1 MKIYAVIENEGSGYH
16 VLYADTD
23 STRAHEKL
31 NELIDA
37 VKEYSIANEISIA
50 LKYRNKVLSREEAES
65 YVGKSHSTCYDI
77 TEIEVGDT
85 EAIQK
90 DIDMWNRIVARMK
103 NENP

>member
-37 VKEYSIANEISIA
+37 VKEYSIVNEISTA

-65 YVGKSHSTCYDI
+65 YVSHSTCYDI
-77 TEIEVGDT
+77 VEIEVGDT
-85 EAIQK
+85 EVIQK
-90 DIDMWNRIVARMK
+90 DIGMWNRIVARMK

>member
-31 NELIDA
+31 NELIGA
-37 VKEYSIANEISIA
+37 KREYSIANEIFLA
-50 LKYRNKVLSREEAES
+50 LQFRNEVLSREEAES
-65 YVGKSHSTCYDI
+65 YVGDCSYDY
-77 TEIEVGDT
+77 EIMEFELEDT
-85 EAIQK
+85 EVLESNINMWIQETRRL
-90 DIDMWNRIVARMK
+90 N